1 MEARMAN
8 KVKPIPDGYHALTPY
23 LCIKGAA
30 EAIDFYKKAF
40 GATEVMRMAQPDG
53 RVGHAELQFGDSK
66 VMLADEFPDMDFRG
80 PQTWGGSPVHLH
92 LYVEDVDTVFKR
104 AVSAGAKEVKPVQDQ
119 FYGDRLGTVAD
130 PYGHVWHVST
140 HKEDLSPEEIG
151 RRAAAQKKG

>member
-1 MEARMAN
+1 MAS
-8 KVKPIPDGYHALTPY
+8 KVKPIPDGYNVLTPY

-66 VMLADEFPDMDFRG
+66 VMLADEFPDMDFRS
-80 PQTWGGSPVHLH
+80 PQAWGGSPVHLH